1 MDAQM
6 NDAQYNT
13 LITAIDKLG
22 GELHMLKEGQHK
34 LEYKLGGELHTLKE
48 EVHTLKEGQHK
59 LEEKMQ
65 EQHQGTIRWVM
76 SLFVAALLVNG
87 PVIGAIVSFV
97 ILKLN

>member
-22 GELHMLKEGQHK
+22 GEVHMLKEGQHR
-34 LEYKLGGELHTLKE
+34 LES

>member
-22 GELHMLKEGQHK
+22 GRLHK
-34 LEYKLGGELHTLKE
+34 LEE
-48 EVHTLKEGQHK
+48 EVHTLKEGQHR
-59 LEEKMQ
+59 LESEVHTLKDKMQ

>member
-22 GELHMLKEGQHK
+22 VELHMLKEGQHK
-34 LEYKLGGELHTLKE
+34 LEEGQHKLEE